1 MTYGHRMSEAGAAA
15 RTIAALVRG
24 ELARGGCSLAHACVA
39 MIDIAAAAFAGNGQS
54 ADDAGRTFDVAAA
67 VSIPRKEPP
76 RYVLGQDLVEIIDS
90 ADREPVAMAFVSKM
104 QGALLEAMR
113 TGTIAPSGVPGGL
126 MLAATTMISVNS
138 PPDIRAR
145 ALAAATRRFV
155 HIRDAVETGKA
166 LGRDLILVG
175 EGVVR

>member
-1 MTYGHRMSEAGAAA
+1 
-15 RTIAALVRG
+15 
-24 ELARGGCSLAHACVA
+24 
-39 MIDIAAAAFAGNGQS
+39 
-54 ADDAGRTFDVAAA
+54 
-67 VSIPRKEPP
+67 
-76 RYVLGQDLVEIIDS
+76 VLGQDLVEIIDS
-90 ADREPVAMAFVSKM
+90 PDRGPVAMAFVSKM

-126 MLAATTMISVNS
+126 MLAATTMISVNC